1 MVLSHL
7 VLHVCILYH
16 GNAHEFESL
25 SYMFFSVWVRLN
37 TAAVT
42 HFVFVSSLKLVLS
55 LFFFRQLLLI
65 GGADPLEDIQKFKS
79 EG

>member
-1 MVLSHL
+1 
-7 VLHVCILYH
+7 
-16 GNAHEFESL
+16 
-25 SYMFFSVWVRLN
+25 MFFSVWVRLN

-42 HFVFVSSLKLVLS
+42 HFVFVSSLKLALC